1 MGLEGQRDT
10 EDSVPRNGALKVNRE
25 QKLTDPKSSRA
36 GGNDSKVQLQQ
47 GMKTSSQQ
55 ETQRTARETLTTCRP
70 NSQKDH
76 GRLRRN
82 AARRQNNTLKAP
94 DRSI

>member
-25 QKLTDPKSSRA
+25 QKLTDPRSSRA

-47 GMKTSSQQ
+47 GMKNQQSVGNPKDSQRNTHNLR
-55 ETQRTARETLTTCRP
+55 TQQSEGPRASPE
-70 NSQKDH
+70 K
-76 GRLRRN
+76 
-82 AARRQNNTLKAP
+82 
-94 DRSI
+94 RS